1 MDIYIKNKDGA
12 TLFTEK
18 KYCEENIQV
27 IPETEKIKIT
37 PKLEEQKFIS
47 EKIGYD
53 EVIVARVTADI
64 DPNIKSE
71 NIKVGTT
78 ILGIE
83 GGYKGV
89 DTSDATVNPNQI
101 LEGQTAYANG
111 QKIEGTMP
119 NNGTLSFT
127 PTDNRQVIPSGYTEG
142 GYIEPANIETL
153 QDYNTYLSITDE
165 ILGEE
170 V

>member
-1 MDIYIKNKDGA
+1 MHLNITSKEGIKLNTA
-12 TLFTEK
+12 Q
-18 KYCEENIQV
+18 KYCKEDIDIGVQEKQLNV
-27 IPETEKIKIT
+27 IPSLEQQEYNDLIT
-37 PKLEEQKFIS
+37 K
-47 EKIGYD
+47 
-53 EVIVARVTADI
+53 VIVNPVTADI
-64 DPNIKSE
+64 DSNIKSE

-78 ILGIE
+78 ILGIQ
-83 GGYKGV
+83 GGYEGV